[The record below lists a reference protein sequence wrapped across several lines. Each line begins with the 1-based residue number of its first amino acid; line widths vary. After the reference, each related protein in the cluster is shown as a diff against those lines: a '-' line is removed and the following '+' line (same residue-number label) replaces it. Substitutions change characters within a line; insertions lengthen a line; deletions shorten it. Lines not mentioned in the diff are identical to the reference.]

1 MHLPVLSRW
10 RRGFVCS
17 WALCRRRSVGGVP
30 RRGSGGNDSI
40 RGLALFLLTFALLV
54 LGGLGAVPANAVKAN
69 PSLLRGGDYYG
80 HGTDVNGNTKCY
92 LVDMTDTTPW
102 MAQGSYADLCNT
114 GTWSQSYYI
123 GQ

>member
-1 MHLPVLSRW
+1 M
-10 RRGFVCS
+10 
-17 WALCRRRSVGGVP
+17 
-30 RRGSGGNDSI
+30 
-40 RGLALFLLTFALLV
+40 
-54 LGGLGAVPANAVKAN
+54 KAN

-102 MAQGSYADLCNT
+102 MAQGSYADLCNA

-123 GQ
+123 GQYSSVSSWTEQYSGGNSGFIGDAPKRTSAGVVHGRRICG